1 MELTERE
8 RTPDTAQRANV
19 LEIRDLV
26 KEFPSVRAVN
36 EVSFDI
42 KRNTVHCLVG
52 ENGAGKSTLIKIL
65 TGAYQRTSGKILLNG
80 EEYAPTSTKEAKE
93 RGISTL
99 FQELNV
105 VDQLTVEEN
114 LTLGME
120 DTKFGFLRR
129 TDKINKIVSVMN
141 SLEPSIRPGQ
151 LVSTLSVAKKQIVEI
166 AKAVASESDIII
178 MDEPTAAL
186 SEGEIA
192 RLFGIIKGLRE
203 RNVTVIY
210 ISHRLDEIFELGD
223 YVTVMRDGRH
233 IDTKP
238 ISEVKDRS
246 ELIKMMIGKTVFE
259 QYTPRERD
267 CDDVI
272 LQVSHLSNH
281 KLQDISF
288 TVPRGEIAGFYGLIG
303 AGKTELA
310 RAIYGA
316 DPYTGDITFK
326 GKKLHPSPAE
336 VIEAGIALVPEERRS
351 QGLFTLL
358 TIRGNV
364 PVMNMKKISRAGFVN
379 GAQEREVTL
388 EYIDKLR
395 IATSSIEKEAAQ
407 LSGGNQQKVV
417 LSKCLFA
424 DADLLMLDEP
434 TRGIDVGAK
443 SEIYSIIRQL
453 AAEGKSILIF
463 SSELP
468 EVVNICDTIY
478 LLYDG
483 RMQETIRNGCDIDS
497 EMIMHAVS
505 GVTAESGVTPE
516 KGDA

>member
-1 MELTERE
+1 
-8 RTPDTAQRANV
+8 
-19 LEIRDLV
+19 
-26 KEFPSVRAVN
+26 
-36 EVSFDI
+36 
-42 KRNTVHCLVG
+42 
-52 ENGAGKSTLIKIL
+52 
-65 TGAYQRTSGKILLNG
+65 
-80 EEYAPTSTKEAKE
+80 
-93 RGISTL
+93 
-99 FQELNV
+99 
-105 VDQLTVEEN
+105 
-114 LTLGME
+114 ME

-192 RLFGIIKGLRE
+192 RLFEIIKGLRE

-288 TVPRGEIAGFYGLIG
+288 NVPRGEIAGFYGLIG

-316 DPYTGDITFK
+316 DPYTGDIIFK
-326 GKKLHPSPAE
+326 GKKLPPSPAG

-364 PVMNMKKISRAGFVN
+364 PVMNMKKISRGWVRQRRP
-379 GAQEREVTL
+379 GARGHARLYRQAEDCDEQHRERG
-388 EYIDKLR
+388 R
-395 IATSSIEKEAAQ
+395 AT
-407 LSGGNQQKVV
+407 
-417 LSKCLFA
+417 
-424 DADLLMLDEP
+424 
-434 TRGIDVGAK
+434 VG
-443 SEIYSIIRQL
+443 RQP
-453 AAEGKSILIF
+453 AEGRAV
-463 SSELP
+463 
-468 EVVNICDTIY
+468 EVSVC
-478 LLYDG
+478 G
-483 RMQETIRNGCDIDS
+483 RRPA
-497 EMIMHAVS
+497 HA
-505 GVTAESGVTPE
+505 G
-516 KGDA
+516 

>member
-1 MELTERE
+1 E
-8 RTPDTAQRANV
+8 
-19 LEIRDLV
+19 
-26 KEFPSVRAVN
+26 
-36 EVSFDI
+36 
-42 KRNTVHCLVG
+42 
-52 ENGAGKSTLIKIL
+52 
-65 TGAYQRTSGKILLNG
+65 
-80 EEYAPTSTKEAKE
+80 
-93 RGISTL
+93 
-99 FQELNV
+99 
-105 VDQLTVEEN
+105 
-114 LTLGME
+114 
-120 DTKFGFLRR
+120 
-129 TDKINKIVSVMN
+129 
-141 SLEPSIRPGQ
+141 
-151 LVSTLSVAKKQIVEI
+151 
-166 AKAVASESDIII
+166 
-178 MDEPTAAL
+178 
-186 SEGEIA
+186 
-192 RLFGIIKGLRE
+192 IIKGLRE

-326 GKKLHPSPAE
+326 GKKLHPSPAG